1 MSRNLAYESFQAK
14 QNEQQLVHKRANV
27 ALSYVS
33 YKLTLRINMNKVGF
47 FQARDAHWVAA
58 RVR

>member
-1 MSRNLAYESFQAK
+1 MSRNLAYESFLAK

-47 FQARDAHWVAA
+47 FQA
-58 RVR
+58 